1 MPNIAAVSTAENGGS
16 QSQSGNLGGGHMEE
30 HAMQRPKGQGTH
42 NQQQTTSP
50 GGILSSVKHPAE
62 VDNPPIDQQTQNHQN
77 QQQKTYP
84 SPAAEAG
91 HSQPTYGNSYNFQQG
106 HQETSINS
114 QQRQHFTE
122 NQPKGISVGQHSQVN
137 IIVCAPVPPPQ
148 ESTKEKSDC
157 TCCVVL

>member
-1 MPNIAAVSTAENGGS
+1 MHMRNIAAVSTPEDAGS

-30 HAMQRPKGQGTH
+30 HAMERPKGQGTQ

-50 GGILSSVKHPAE
+50 GGIFSSEKHPAE
-62 VDNPPIDQQTQNHQN
+62 VDNPPIDQQTQN

-91 HSQPTYGNSYNFQQG
+91 HSQPTYRKSYNFQQG
-106 HQETSINS
+106 HLETSVNS

-137 IIVCAPVPPPQ
+137 IMVYAPVPPPQ

-157 TCCVVL
+157 SCCVVL